1 MSSDEKTENE
11 LNDDFLNIVQDSQSS
26 GHITEDQSESPESIS
41 ERRKRLEEE
50 LNYVRAL
57 ENKDKPVENPDVM
70 SPEQFEQELIANQPH
85 TEDEKLLVENDNDP
99 AFKPVLFDEKGNI
112 IKTDEKHAEDENN
125 IGEKFNHMSLKITAT
140 RPTEEDLKEDQ
151 NQSNDVI
158 PEEETPPWE
167 TPVAKPAITQTE
179 QFNKLAEDAKVIS
192 DQEIPKTEKKKPG
205 IYNTVSVAQHETK
218 PEEIQSVNSTPKIE
232 KKVEILDP
240 ETAEVIESQA
250 KRPAQVESIGT
261 EVPSDDFEDKIRKT
275 RVEIQEENNR
285 LTDKFEE
292 EYNEDKLVDTI
303 ASNYDDEDTVNDE
316 VSDDVKV
323 EVVENNGPEKKKE
336 TNKPENKQEYSNEY
350 RNAWHGG
357 DGEVTSFKQK
367 SARISKILRNVNIED
382 TAAVR
387 SSDMSHL
394 SEQERTDVYLK
405 SVLPALQPNY
415 IAIPL
420 VISGVIISMTAFG
433 WPDVR
438 EICQVDEELDE
449 LDPMDD
455 EYTYKKNM
463 IFLKRRRKQCDLF
476 YKHILAVSGYKNVPP
491 KEELFGKII
500 KFPDFQQLFFGAY
513 AATFQKEYSF
523 TIGCGT
529 CGYDNEIKVWPKQLC
544 FLLNKNIDLDRL
556 NHYLSKGAS
565 LNKDNEE
572 TLQVY
577 KEFQEEELVKQAKK
591 TFRIKKSLPNSA
603 FIYELKIPSIFEA
616 YDALEEIANT
626 YRNKDFEIID
636 EDGNMSTIDAAF
648 DLTPD
653 LIELKKYLYMSA
665 ILIPVTINN
674 EKNAP
679 TVQIKYER
687 LQDTSSVINSVY
699 KLSLED
705 YRTLIN
711 DPQLNNL
718 IKCNGIQH
726 AIKAGKCK
734 AESCGED
741 MGILPVNP
749 ETLFF
754 IIARPE
760 SNN

>member
-11 LNDDFLNIVQDSQSS
+11 LNDDFLNIVQNSQSS
-26 GHITEDQSESPESIS
+26 GHITEDQSENPESIS

-85 TEDEKLLVENDNDP
+85 QEDDNHPNSDEENIVIEEHGEADIQKSVEP
-99 AFKPVLFDEKGNI
+99 APVSIE
-112 IKTDEKHAEDENN
+112 TA
-125 IGEKFNHMSLKITAT
+125 AT
-140 RPTEEDLKEDQ
+140 RQTEEDLKEDQ

-167 TPVAKPAITQTE
+167 TPVTKSAIAQTE
-179 QFNKLAEDAKVIS
+179 QFNKLAEDAKV
-192 DQEIPKTEKKKPG
+192 TAKKEPG
-205 IYNTVSVAQHETK
+205 IYATAQVIQPETK
-218 PEEIQSVNSTPKIE
+218 PEETQSVNPAPKTE
-232 KKVEILDP
+232 RKVEVLDP

-275 RVEIQEENNR
+275 RVEIQEENNH

-303 ASNYDDEDTVNDE
+303 ASNYDDEDTVNNE
-316 VSDDVKV
+316 VSDDIKV

-394 SEQERTDVYLK
+394 TEQERTDVYLK

-420 VISGVIISMTAFG
+420 VISGVIVSMTAFG

-556 NHYLSKGAS
+556 NRYLSKGSS

-626 YRNKDFEIID
+626 YRNKSFEIID

-674 EKNAP
+674 EKNAS

>member
-1 MSSDEKTENE
+1 
-11 LNDDFLNIVQDSQSS
+11 
-26 GHITEDQSESPESIS
+26 
-41 ERRKRLEEE
+41 
-50 LNYVRAL
+50 
-57 ENKDKPVENPDVM
+57 
-70 SPEQFEQELIANQPH
+70 
-85 TEDEKLLVENDNDP
+85 
-99 AFKPVLFDEKGNI
+99 
-112 IKTDEKHAEDENN
+112 
-125 IGEKFNHMSLKITAT
+125 
-140 RPTEEDLKEDQ
+140 
-151 NQSNDVI
+151 
-158 PEEETPPWE
+158 
-167 TPVAKPAITQTE
+167 
-179 QFNKLAEDAKVIS
+179 
-192 DQEIPKTEKKKPG
+192 
-205 IYNTVSVAQHETK
+205 
-218 PEEIQSVNSTPKIE
+218 
-232 KKVEILDP
+232 
-240 ETAEVIESQA
+240 
-250 KRPAQVESIGT
+250 
-261 EVPSDDFEDKIRKT
+261 
-275 RVEIQEENNR
+275 
-285 LTDKFEE
+285 
-292 EYNEDKLVDTI
+292 
-303 ASNYDDEDTVNDE
+303 
-316 VSDDVKV
+316 
-323 EVVENNGPEKKKE
+323 
-336 TNKPENKQEYSNEY
+336 
-350 RNAWHGG
+350 
-357 DGEVTSFKQK
+357 
-367 SARISKILRNVNIED
+367 
-382 TAAVR
+382 
-387 SSDMSHL
+387 MSHL

-420 VISGVIISMTAFG
+420 VISGVIVSMTAFG

-556 NHYLSKGAS
+556 NHYLSKGSS

-626 YRNKDFEIID
+626 YRNKSFEIID

>member
-1 MSSDEKTENE
+1 MSFNEKTENE
-11 LNDDFLNIVQDSQSS
+11 LNDDFLNTVQNSQSS
-26 GHITEDQSESPESIS
+26 GRITEDQPESPESIS

-50 LNYVRAL
+50 LDYVRAL

-85 TEDEKLLVENDNDP
+85 P
-99 AFKPVLFDEKGNI
+99 
-112 IKTDEKHAEDENN
+112 
-125 IGEKFNHMSLKITAT
+125 
-140 RPTEEDLKEDQ
+140 EEDHSDPRIDDEETLPTKEDQ

-167 TPVAKPAITQTE
+167 TSVAKPAITQTE
-179 QFNKLAEDAKVIS
+179 QFNKLAEDAKVTS
-192 DQEIPKTEKKKPG
+192 APETPKAVKKEPG
-205 IYNTVSVAQHETK
+205 IYANAQVVQPETK
-218 PEEIQSVNSTPKIE
+218 PEEAQPVNPAPKTE
-232 KKVEILDP
+232 RKVEILDP

-250 KRPAQVESIGT
+250 KRPTQVESIGT

-275 RVEIQEENNR
+275 RVEIQEENNH
-285 LTDKFEE
+285 LTDNFEE
-292 EYNEDKLVDTI
+292 EYNEEKLVDTI
-303 ASNYDDEDTVNDE
+303 ANNYDDEDTVNNE

-323 EVVENNGPEKKKE
+323 EVVENNGPEHTSKKE
-336 TNKPENKQEYSNEY
+336 TKTPEDKQEYSNEY

-420 VISGVIISMTAFG
+420 VISGVIVSMTAFG

-449 LDPMDD
+449 LDPTDD
-455 EYTYKKNM
+455 DYTYKKNM

-476 YKHILAVSGYKNVPP
+476 YNHILAVSGYKNVPP

-616 YDALEEIANT
+616 YDTLEEIANT

-665 ILIPVTINN
+665 ILIPVTVNN

-734 AESCGED
+734 AETCGED

>member
-11 LNDDFLNIVQDSQSS
+11 LNDDFLNIVQNSQSS
-26 GHITEDQSESPESIS
+26 GHTTEDQSESSENIS

-57 ENKDKPVENPDVM
+57 ENKDKPVETPDVM

-85 TEDEKLLVENDNDP
+85 PNYDEENIVIEEHG
-99 AFKPVLFDEKGNI
+99 KDENN
-112 IKTDEKHAEDENN
+112 TDEKHHEVDIQKPVEPSPVS
-125 IGEKFNHMSLKITAT
+125 IEIAT
-140 RPTEEDLKEDQ
+140 TRQTEEDQ

-158 PEEETPPWE
+158 TEEETPPWE
-167 TPVAKPAITQTE
+167 APVAKSAITQTE
-179 QFNKLAEDAKVIS
+179 QFNKLAEDAKV
-192 DQEIPKTEKKKPG
+192 TAKKELG
-205 IYNTVSVAQHETK
+205 IYATAQVIQPETK
-218 PEEIQSVNSTPKIE
+218 PEETQPVNPAPKTE
-232 KKVEILDP
+232 RKVEVLDP
-240 ETAEVIESQA
+240 ETAEVIENQA

-336 TNKPENKQEYSNEY
+336 TNKPENKHEYSNEY

-382 TAAVR
+382 TTSVR

-420 VISGVIISMTAFG
+420 VISGVIVSMTAFG

-529 CGYDNEIKVWPKQLC
+529 CGFDNEIKVWPKQLC

>member
-11 LNDDFLNIVQDSQSS
+11 LNDDFLNIVQNSQSS
-26 GHITEDQSESPESIS
+26 GHTTEDQSESSENIS

-57 ENKDKPVENPDVM
+57 ENKDKPVETPDVM

-85 TEDEKLLVENDNDP
+85 PNYDEENIVIEEHG
-99 AFKPVLFDEKGNI
+99 KDENN
-112 IKTDEKHAEDENN
+112 TDEKHHEVDIQKPVEPSPVS
-125 IGEKFNHMSLKITAT
+125 IEIAT
-140 RPTEEDLKEDQ
+140 TRQTEEDQ

-158 PEEETPPWE
+158 TEEETPPWE
-167 TPVAKPAITQTE
+167 APVAKSAITQTE
-179 QFNKLAEDAKVIS
+179 QFNKLAEDAKV
-192 DQEIPKTEKKKPG
+192 TAKKEPG
-205 IYNTVSVAQHETK
+205 IYATAQVIQPETK
-218 PEEIQSVNSTPKIE
+218 PEETQPVNPAPKTE
-232 KKVEILDP
+232 RKVEVLDP

-420 VISGVIISMTAFG
+420 VISGVIVSMTAFG

-529 CGYDNEIKVWPKQLC
+529 CGFDNEIKVWPKQLC

>member
-1 MSSDEKTENE
+1 MSSNEKTENE
-11 LNDDFLNIVQDSQSS
+11 LNDDFLNTVQNSQSS
-26 GHITEDQSESPESIS
+26 GHITEDQPESPENIS

-85 TEDEKLLVENDNDP
+85 PEYDNHPNSDEENTVIEEHGEADIQKSVESAPVSIEIAETRQTE
-99 AFKPVLFDEKGNI
+99 
-112 IKTDEKHAEDENN
+112 
-125 IGEKFNHMSLKITAT
+125 
-140 RPTEEDLKEDQ
+140 EDQ

-167 TPVAKPAITQTE
+167 TPVAKPDITQTE
-179 QFNKLAEDAKVIS
+179 QFNKLAEDAKVTS
-192 DQEIPKTEKKKPG
+192 APETPKVVKKEP
-205 IYNTVSVAQHETK
+205 
-218 PEEIQSVNSTPKIE
+218 VNPVPKIE
-232 KKVEILDP
+232 RKVEVLDP

-303 ASNYDDEDTVNDE
+303 ASNYDDEDTVNNE

-382 TAAVR
+382 TTSVR

-420 VISGVIISMTAFG
+420 VISGVIVSMTAFG

>member
-1 MSSDEKTENE
+1 MSSNKKTENE
-11 LNDDFLNIVQDSQSS
+11 LNDDFLNTVQNSQSS
-26 GHITEDQSESPESIS
+26 GHITEDKSESPESIS
-41 ERRKRLEEE
+41 ERRKKLEEE

-57 ENKDKPVENPDVM
+57 ENKDKPVENPDIM
-70 SPEQFEQELIANQPH
+70 SPEQFEQELIANQPPA
-85 TEDEKLLVENDNDP
+85 EDNNDP
-99 AFKPVLFDEKGNI
+99 GDPRIDVEETLVKEA
-112 IKTDEKHAEDENN
+112 HAEDENN
-125 IGEKFNHMSLKITAT
+125 IGEEYHPINIQKPVEPAPVSIETTAT
-140 RPTEEDLKEDQ
+140 LPTKEDLKGDQ

-179 QFNKLAEDAKVIS
+179 QFNKLAEDAKV
-192 DQEIPKTEKKKPG
+192 TAKKEPG
-205 IYNTVSVAQHETK
+205 IYATAQVVQPETK
-218 PEEIQSVNSTPKIE
+218 PEEIQPVNPAPKTE
-232 KKVEILDP
+232 RKVEVLDP

-250 KRPAQVESIGT
+250 KRSAQVESIGT

-285 LTDKFEE
+285 LTNNFE

-303 ASNYDDEDTVNDE
+303 ASNYDDEDTVNNE

-323 EVVENNGPEKKKE
+323 EVVENNGPEHESKKE
-336 TNKPENKQEYSNEY
+336 TKTPEDKQEYSNEY

-382 TAAVR
+382 TASVR

-420 VISGVIISMTAFG
+420 VISGVIVSMTAFG

-556 NHYLSKGAS
+556 NRYLSKGSS

-626 YRNKDFEIID
+626 YRNKSFEIID

-674 EKNAP
+674 EKNAS

>member
-1 MSSDEKTENE
+1 MSSNKKTENE
-11 LNDDFLNIVQDSQSS
+11 LNDDFLNTVQNSQSS
-26 GHITEDQSESPESIS
+26 GHITEDKSESPESIS
-41 ERRKRLEEE
+41 ERRKKLEEE

-70 SPEQFEQELIANQPH
+70 DPEQFEQELIANQPH
-85 TEDEKLLVENDNDP
+85 QEDNNDP
-99 AFKPVLFDEKGNI
+99 GDPRIDDEE
-112 IKTDEKHAEDENN
+112 TLVREAHAEDENK
-125 IGEKFNHMSLKITAT
+125 IGEEYHPINIQKPVEPAPVSIETTAT
-140 RPTEEDLKEDQ
+140 LPTKEDLKGDQ

-179 QFNKLAEDAKVIS
+179 QFNKLAEDAKV
-192 DQEIPKTEKKKPG
+192 TAKKEPG
-205 IYNTVSVAQHETK
+205 IYATAQVVQPETK
-218 PEEIQSVNSTPKIE
+218 PEEIQPVNPAPKTE
-232 KKVEILDP
+232 RKVEVLDP

-250 KRPAQVESIGT
+250 KRSAQVESIGT

-285 LTDKFEE
+285 LTNNFE

-303 ASNYDDEDTVNDE
+303 ASNYDDEDTVNNE

-323 EVVENNGPEKKKE
+323 EVVENNGPEHESKKE
-336 TNKPENKQEYSNEY
+336 TKNPEDKQEYSNEY

-382 TAAVR
+382 TASVR

-420 VISGVIISMTAFG
+420 VISGVIVSMTAFG

-556 NHYLSKGAS
+556 NHYLSKGSS

-626 YRNKDFEIID
+626 YRNKSFEIID

-674 EKNAP
+674 EKNASI
-679 TVQIKYER
+679 VQIKYER

>member
-1 MSSDEKTENE
+1 MSSNEKTENE

-57 ENKDKPVENPDVM
+57 ENKDKPVENSDVM
-70 SPEQFEQELIANQPH
+70 GPEQFEQELIANQPH
-85 TEDEKLLVENDNDP
+85 PEDDNHPNSDEEHHENDIQKSVESTP
-99 AFKPVLFDEKGNI
+99 FSV
-112 IKTDEKHAEDENN
+112 
-125 IGEKFNHMSLKITAT
+125 
-140 RPTEEDLKEDQ
+140 EEDIKEDQ
-151 NQSNDVI
+151 KQSNDVI
-158 PEEETPPWE
+158 PEEETPPWDD
-167 TPVAKPAITQTE
+167 TTVVKPITTRVE
-179 QFNKLAEDAKVIS
+179 QFNKLAEDAKVV
-192 DQEIPKTEKKKPG
+192 Q
-205 IYNTVSVAQHETK
+205 QETK
-218 PEEIQSVNSTPKIE
+218 QEEIQPVNPTPKIE
-232 KKVEILDP
+232 KKVEVLDP

-323 EVVENNGPEKKKE
+323 EIVENNGPEKKKE

-382 TAAVR
+382 TTSVR

-420 VISGVIISMTAFG
+420 VISGVIVSMTAFG

-449 LDPMDD
+449 LDPMEDD
-455 EYTYKKNM
+455 YTYKKNM

-674 EKNAP
+674 EKNAS

-687 LQDTSSVINSVY
+687 LQDISSVINSVY

>member
-1 MSSDEKTENE
+1 MSSNKKTENE
-11 LNDDFLNIVQDSQSS
+11 LNDDFLNTVQNSQSS
-26 GHITEDQSESPESIS
+26 GHITEDKSESPESIS
-41 ERRKRLEEE
+41 ERRKKLEEE

-70 SPEQFEQELIANQPH
+70 DPEQFEQELIANQPH
-85 TEDEKLLVENDNDP
+85 QEDNNDP
-99 AFKPVLFDEKGNI
+99 RDPRIDDEE
-112 IKTDEKHAEDENN
+112 TLVREAHAEDENN
-125 IGEKFNHMSLKITAT
+125 IGEEYHPINIQKPVEPAPVSIETTAT
-140 RPTEEDLKEDQ
+140 LPTKEDLKGDQ

-179 QFNKLAEDAKVIS
+179 QFNKLAEDAKVIA
-192 DQEIPKTEKKKPG
+192 KKEPG
-205 IYNTVSVAQHETK
+205 IYATAQVVQPETK
-218 PEEIQSVNSTPKIE
+218 PEEIQPVNPAPKTE
-232 KKVEILDP
+232 RKVEVLDP

-250 KRPAQVESIGT
+250 KRSAQVESIGT

-285 LTDKFEE
+285 LTNNFE

-303 ASNYDDEDTVNDE
+303 ASNYDDEDTVNNE

-323 EVVENNGPEKKKE
+323 EVVENNGPEHESKKE
-336 TNKPENKQEYSNEY
+336 TKTPEDKQEYSNEY

-382 TAAVR
+382 TASVR

-420 VISGVIISMTAFG
+420 VISGVIVSMTAFG

-476 YKHILAVSGYKNVPP
+476 YKHILTVSGYKNVPP

-556 NHYLSKGAS
+556 NRYLSKGSS

-626 YRNKDFEIID
+626 YRNKSFEIID

-674 EKNAP
+674 EKNAS

>member
-11 LNDDFLNIVQDSQSS
+11 LNDDFLNIVQNSQSS
-26 GHITEDQSESPESIS
+26 GHITEDQSESPENIS

-57 ENKDKPVENPDVM
+57 ENKDKPVENPDVI
-70 SPEQFEQELIANQPH
+70 SPEQFEQELIANRPH
-85 TEDEKLLVENDNDP
+85 PEDDNHPNSDEENIVIEEHGEDENN
-99 AFKPVLFDEKGNI
+99 
-112 IKTDEKHAEDENN
+112 TDEKHHEVN
-125 IGEKFNHMSLKITAT
+125 IQKPVEPSPVSIEITTT
-140 RPTEEDLKEDQ
+140 RQTEENLKEDQ

-167 TPVAKPAITQTE
+167 APVAKSAITQTE
-179 QFNKLAEDAKVIS
+179 QFNKLAEDAKV
-192 DQEIPKTEKKKPG
+192 TAKKEPG
-205 IYNTVSVAQHETK
+205 IYATAQVIQPETK
-218 PEEIQSVNSTPKIE
+218 PEEIQPVNPAPKTE
-232 KKVEILDP
+232 RKVEVLDP

-250 KRPAQVESIGT
+250 KRPTQVESIGT

-275 RVEIQEENNR
+275 RVEIQEENNH

-303 ASNYDDEDTVNDE
+303 ASNYDDEDTVNNE
-316 VSDDVKV
+316 VSDDIKV

-394 SEQERTDVYLK
+394 TEQERTDVYLK

-420 VISGVIISMTAFG
+420 VISGVIVSMTAFG

>member
-1 MSSDEKTENE
+1 MSSNKKTENE
-11 LNDDFLNIVQDSQSS
+11 LNDDFLNTVQNSQSS
-26 GHITEDQSESPESIS
+26 GHITEDKSESPESIS
-41 ERRKRLEEE
+41 ERRKKLEEE

-70 SPEQFEQELIANQPH
+70 DPEQFEQELIANQPH
-85 TEDEKLLVENDNDP
+85 QEDNNDP
-99 AFKPVLFDEKGNI
+99 GDPRIDDEETLVK
-112 IKTDEKHAEDENN
+112 EAHAEDENN
-125 IGEKFNHMSLKITAT
+125 IGEEYHPINIQKPVEPAPVSIETTAT
-140 RPTEEDLKEDQ
+140 LPTKEDLKGDQ

-179 QFNKLAEDAKVIS
+179 QFNKLAEDAKV
-192 DQEIPKTEKKKPG
+192 TAKKEPG
-205 IYNTVSVAQHETK
+205 IYATAQVVQPETK
-218 PEEIQSVNSTPKIE
+218 PEEIQPVNPAPKTE
-232 KKVEILDP
+232 RKVEVLDP

-250 KRPAQVESIGT
+250 KRSAQVESIGT

-285 LTDKFEE
+285 LTNNFE

-303 ASNYDDEDTVNDE
+303 ASNYDDEDTVNNE

-323 EVVENNGPEKKKE
+323 EVVENNGPEHESKKE
-336 TNKPENKQEYSNEY
+336 TKTPEDKQEYSNEY

-382 TAAVR
+382 TASVR

-420 VISGVIISMTAFG
+420 VISGVIVSMTAFG

-556 NHYLSKGAS
+556 NRYLSKGSS

-626 YRNKDFEIID
+626 YRNKSFEIID

-674 EKNAP
+674 EKNAS

>member
-1 MSSDEKTENE
+1 MSSNKKTENE
-11 LNDDFLNIVQDSQSS
+11 LNDDFLNTVQNSQSS

-57 ENKDKPVENPDVM
+57 ENKNEPVETPDVM

-85 TEDEKLLVENDNDP
+85 PEDDNHPNSDEENIVIEEHGEDEKHHESDIQ
-99 AFKPVLFDEKGNI
+99 KPVEPLPVSIEI
-112 IKTDEKHAEDENN
+112 
-125 IGEKFNHMSLKITAT
+125 AT
-140 RPTEEDLKEDQ
+140 TRQTEEDLKEDQ
-151 NQSNDVI
+151 NQSKDVI

-167 TPVAKPAITQTE
+167 DPVAKSAITQTE
-179 QFNKLAEDAKVIS
+179 QFNKLAEDVKVTAKN
-192 DQEIPKTEKKKPG
+192 ELG
-205 IYNTVSVAQHETK
+205 IYTTAQVIQPETK
-218 PEEIQSVNSTPKIE
+218 PEETQPVNPAPKTE
-232 KKVEILDP
+232 RKVEVLDP

-420 VISGVIISMTAFG
+420 VISGVIVSMTAFG

-653 LIELKKYLYMSA
+653 LIELKKYLYMNA
-665 ILIPVTINN
+665 ILIPVTVNN

>member
-1 MSSDEKTENE
+1 MSSNKKTENE
-11 LNDDFLNIVQDSQSS
+11 LNDDFLNIVQNSQSS
-26 GHITEDQSESPESIS
+26 GHITEDKSESPESIS
-41 ERRKRLEEE
+41 ERRKKLEEE

-70 SPEQFEQELIANQPH
+70 DPEQFEQELIANQPH
-85 TEDEKLLVENDNDP
+85 QEDNNDP
-99 AFKPVLFDEKGNI
+99 GDPRIDDEE
-112 IKTDEKHAEDENN
+112 TLVREAHVEDENN
-125 IGEKFNHMSLKITAT
+125 IGEEYHSINIQKPVEPAPVSIETTAT
-140 RPTEEDLKEDQ
+140 LPTKEDLKGDQ

-179 QFNKLAEDAKVIS
+179 QFNKLAEDAKV
-192 DQEIPKTEKKKPG
+192 TAKKEPG
-205 IYNTVSVAQHETK
+205 IYATAQVVQPETK
-218 PEEIQSVNSTPKIE
+218 PEEIQPVNPAPKTE
-232 KKVEILDP
+232 RKVEVLDP

-250 KRPAQVESIGT
+250 KRSAQVESIGT

-285 LTDKFEE
+285 LTNNFE

-303 ASNYDDEDTVNDE
+303 ASNYDDEDTVNNE

-323 EVVENNGPEKKKE
+323 EVVENNGPEHESKKE
-336 TNKPENKQEYSNEY
+336 TKTPEDKQEYSNEY

-382 TAAVR
+382 TASVR

-420 VISGVIISMTAFG
+420 VISGVIVSMTAFG

-556 NHYLSKGAS
+556 NRYLSKGSS

-626 YRNKDFEIID
+626 YRNKSFEIID

-674 EKNAP
+674 EKNAS

>member
-1 MSSDEKTENE
+1 MSSNKKTENE
-11 LNDDFLNIVQDSQSS
+11 LNDDFLNTVQNSQFS
-26 GHITEDQSESPESIS
+26 GHITEDKSESPESIS
-41 ERRKRLEEE
+41 ERRKKLEEE

-70 SPEQFEQELIANQPH
+70 DPEQFEQELIANQPH
-85 TEDEKLLVENDNDP
+85 QEDNNDP
-99 AFKPVLFDEKGNI
+99 RDPRIDDEE
-112 IKTDEKHAEDENN
+112 TLVRETHAEDENN
-125 IGEKFNHMSLKITAT
+125 IGEEYHPINIQKPVEPAPVSIETTAT
-140 RPTEEDLKEDQ
+140 LPTKEDLKGDQ

-179 QFNKLAEDAKVIS
+179 QFNKLAEDAKV
-192 DQEIPKTEKKKPG
+192 TAKKEPR
-205 IYNTVSVAQHETK
+205 IYATAQVVQPETK
-218 PEEIQSVNSTPKIE
+218 PEEIQPVNPAPKTE
-232 KKVEILDP
+232 RKVEVLDP

-250 KRPAQVESIGT
+250 KRSAQVESIGT

-285 LTDKFEE
+285 LTNNFE

-303 ASNYDDEDTVNDE
+303 ASNYDDEDTVNNE

-323 EVVENNGPEKKKE
+323 EVVENNGPEHESKKE
-336 TNKPENKQEYSNEY
+336 TKTPEDKQEYSNEY

-382 TAAVR
+382 TASVR

-420 VISGVIISMTAFG
+420 VISGVIVSMTAFG

-556 NHYLSKGAS
+556 NHYLSKGSS

-626 YRNKDFEIID
+626 YRNKSFEIID

-674 EKNAP
+674 EKNAS

>member
-1 MSSDEKTENE
+1 MSFNKKTENE
-11 LNDDFLNIVQDSQSS
+11 LNDDFLNTVQNSQSS
-26 GHITEDQSESPESIS
+26 GHITEDKSESPESIS
-41 ERRKRLEEE
+41 ERRKKLEEE

-70 SPEQFEQELIANQPH
+70 DPEQFEQELIANQPH
-85 TEDEKLLVENDNDP
+85 QEDNNDP
-99 AFKPVLFDEKGNI
+99 GDPRIDDEE
-112 IKTDEKHAEDENN
+112 TLVREAHAEDENN
-125 IGEKFNHMSLKITAT
+125 IGEEYHPINIQKPVEPAPVSIETTAT
-140 RPTEEDLKEDQ
+140 LPTKEDLKGDQ
-151 NQSNDVI
+151 NQSNDII

-167 TPVAKPAITQTE
+167 TPVAKHAITQTE
-179 QFNKLAEDAKVIS
+179 QFNKLAEDAKV
-192 DQEIPKTEKKKPG
+192 TAKKEPG
-205 IYNTVSVAQHETK
+205 IYATAQVVQPETK
-218 PEEIQSVNSTPKIE
+218 PEEIQPVNPAPKTE
-232 KKVEILDP
+232 RKVEVLDP

-250 KRPAQVESIGT
+250 KRSAQVESIGT

-285 LTDKFEE
+285 LTNNFE

-303 ASNYDDEDTVNDE
+303 ASNYDDEDTVNNE

-323 EVVENNGPEKKKE
+323 EVVENNGPEHESKKE
-336 TNKPENKQEYSNEY
+336 TKTPEDKQEYSNEY

-382 TAAVR
+382 TASVR

-420 VISGVIISMTAFG
+420 VISGVIVSMTAFG

-556 NHYLSKGAS
+556 NRYLSKGSS

-626 YRNKDFEIID
+626 YRNKSFEIID

-674 EKNAP
+674 EKNAS

>member
-11 LNDDFLNIVQDSQSS
+11 LNDDFLNTVQNSQSF
-26 GHITEDQSESPESIS
+26 GHITEDQPESPESIS

-50 LNYVRAL
+50 LDYVRAL

-85 TEDEKLLVENDNDP
+85 PEEDYGDPRIDDEETLVRE
-99 AFKPVLFDEKGNI
+99 A
-112 IKTDEKHAEDENN
+112 HAEDENN
-125 IGEKFNHMSLKITAT
+125 IGKEYHPINIQKPVEPAPLSIKITAT
-140 RPTEEDLKEDQ
+140 LPIKEDLKEDQ

-167 TPVAKPAITQTE
+167 TPVAKPVITQTE
-179 QFNKLAEDAKVIS
+179 QFNKLAEDAKVTSAPEAPKVVKKEPGIYANVQVVQS
-192 DQEIPKTEKKKPG
+192 EIKPEETQPVNPDPKTER
-205 IYNTVSVAQHETK
+205 
-218 PEEIQSVNSTPKIE
+218 
-232 KKVEILDP
+232 KVEILDP
-240 ETAEVIESQA
+240 ETAEVIERQA
-250 KRPAQVESIGT
+250 KHPIQVESIGT

-285 LTDKFEE
+285 LTDNFEE

-303 ASNYDDEDTVNDE
+303 ASNYDDEDTVNNE
-316 VSDDVKV
+316 VSDNVKV
-323 EVVENNGPEKKKE
+323 EVIENNGPEHTSKKE
-336 TNKPENKQEYSNEY
+336 TKTPEDKQEYSNEY

-420 VISGVIISMTAFG
+420 VISGVIVSMTAFG

-455 EYTYKKNM
+455 DYTYKKNM

-476 YKHILAVSGYKNVPP
+476 YNHILAVSGYKNVPP

-665 ILIPVTINN
+665 ILIPVTVNN

>member
-11 LNDDFLNIVQDSQSS
+11 LNDDFLNTVQNSQSS

-85 TEDEKLLVENDNDP
+85 PEEDHSDPRIDDDETLVKE
-99 AFKPVLFDEKGNI
+99 A
-112 IKTDEKHAEDENN
+112 HAEDEN
-125 IGEKFNHMSLKITAT
+125 FNHISLKITAT
-140 RPTEEDLKEDQ
+140 RSTEEDQ

-167 TPVAKPAITQTE
+167 TPAVKTAITPTE

-192 DQEIPKTEKKKPG
+192 DQEIPKTEKKEPG
-205 IYNTVSVAQHETK
+205 IYATAQVVQPETK
-218 PEEIQSVNSTPKIE
+218 PEEIQPVNPAPKTE
-232 KKVEILDP
+232 KKVEVLDP

-382 TAAVR
+382 TTSVR

-420 VISGVIISMTAFG
+420 VISGVIVSMTAFG

-438 EICQVDEELDE
+438 EICQVGEELDE

-523 TIGCGT
+523 TIGCGA

-711 DPQLNNL
+711 DPQLTNL

-734 AESCGED
+734 AETCGED

>member
-1 MSSDEKTENE
+1 MSSNEKTENE
-11 LNDDFLNIVQDSQSS
+11 LNDDFLNIVQNSQSS

-57 ENKDKPVENPDVM
+57 ENKDKPIENPDVM

-85 TEDEKLLVENDNDP
+85 PEDDIHPN
-99 AFKPVLFDEKGNI
+99 FDEENI
-112 IKTDEKHAEDENN
+112 VIEEHHEADIQKQVEPSPVSIE
-125 IGEKFNHMSLKITAT
+125 ITAT
-140 RPTEEDLKEDQ
+140 RQTEEDLKKDQ

-167 TPVAKPAITQTE
+167 TPVAEHGITQTE
-179 QFNKLAEDAKVIS
+179 QFNRLAEDAKV
-192 DQEIPKTEKKKPG
+192 TAKKEPG
-205 IYNTVSVAQHETK
+205 IYATAQVVQPETK
-218 PEEIQSVNSTPKIE
+218 PEETQPVNPAPKTE
-232 KKVEILDP
+232 RKVEVLDP

-250 KRPAQVESIGT
+250 KRPTQVESIGT

-275 RVEIQEENNR
+275 RVEIQEENNH

-420 VISGVIISMTAFG
+420 VISGVIVSMTAFG

>member
-1 MSSDEKTENE
+1 MSSNKKTENE
-11 LNDDFLNIVQDSQSS
+11 LNDDFLNIVQNSQSS
-26 GHITEDQSESPESIS
+26 GHITEDKSESPESIS
-41 ERRKRLEEE
+41 ERRKKLEEE

-70 SPEQFEQELIANQPH
+70 DPEQFEQELIANQPH
-85 TEDEKLLVENDNDP
+85 QEDNNDP
-99 AFKPVLFDEKGNI
+99 GDPRIDDEE
-112 IKTDEKHAEDENN
+112 TLVREAHAEDENN
-125 IGEKFNHMSLKITAT
+125 IGEEYHPINIQKPVEPAPVSIETTAT
-140 RPTEEDLKEDQ
+140 LPTKEDLKGDQ

-179 QFNKLAEDAKVIS
+179 QFNKLAEDAKV
-192 DQEIPKTEKKKPG
+192 TAKKEPG
-205 IYNTVSVAQHETK
+205 IYATAQVVQPETK
-218 PEEIQSVNSTPKIE
+218 PEEIQPVNPAPKTE
-232 KKVEILDP
+232 RKVEVLDP

-250 KRPAQVESIGT
+250 KRSAQVESIGT

-285 LTDKFEE
+285 LTNNFE

-303 ASNYDDEDTVNDE
+303 ASNYDDEDTVNNE

-323 EVVENNGPEKKKE
+323 EVVENNGPEHESKKE
-336 TNKPENKQEYSNEY
+336 TKTPEDKQEYSNEY

-382 TAAVR
+382 TASVR
-387 SSDMSHL
+387 SSDISHL

-420 VISGVIISMTAFG
+420 VISGVIVSMTAFG

-556 NHYLSKGAS
+556 NRYLSKGSS

-626 YRNKDFEIID
+626 YRNKSFEIID

-674 EKNAP
+674 EKNAS

>member
-1 MSSDEKTENE
+1 MSSNKKTENE
-11 LNDDFLNIVQDSQSS
+11 LNDDFLNIVQNSQSS
-26 GHITEDQSESPESIS
+26 GHITEDKSESPESIS
-41 ERRKRLEEE
+41 ERRKKLEEE

-70 SPEQFEQELIANQPH
+70 DPEQFEQELIANQPH
-85 TEDEKLLVENDNDP
+85 QEDNNDP
-99 AFKPVLFDEKGNI
+99 GDPRIDDEE
-112 IKTDEKHAEDENN
+112 TLVREAHVEDENN
-125 IGEKFNHMSLKITAT
+125 IGEEYHSINIQKPVEPAPVSIETTAT
-140 RPTEEDLKEDQ
+140 LPTKEDLKGDQ

-167 TPVAKPAITQTE
+167 ISVAKPAITQTE
-179 QFNKLAEDAKVIS
+179 QFNKLAEDAKV
-192 DQEIPKTEKKKPG
+192 TAKKEPG
-205 IYNTVSVAQHETK
+205 IYATAQVVQPETK
-218 PEEIQSVNSTPKIE
+218 PEEIQPVNPAPKTE
-232 KKVEILDP
+232 RKVEVLDP

-250 KRPAQVESIGT
+250 KRSAQVESIGT

-285 LTDKFEE
+285 LTNNFE

-303 ASNYDDEDTVNDE
+303 ASNYDDEDTVNNE

-323 EVVENNGPEKKKE
+323 EVVENNGPEHESKKE
-336 TNKPENKQEYSNEY
+336 TKTPEDKQEYSNEY

-382 TAAVR
+382 TASVR
-387 SSDMSHL
+387 SSDISHL

-420 VISGVIISMTAFG
+420 VISGVIVSMTAFG

-556 NHYLSKGAS
+556 NRYLSKGSS

-626 YRNKDFEIID
+626 YRNKSFEIID

-674 EKNAP
+674 EKNAS

>member
-1 MSSDEKTENE
+1 MSSNKKTENE
-11 LNDDFLNIVQDSQSS
+11 LNDDFLNTVQNSQSS
-26 GHITEDQSESPESIS
+26 GHITEDKSESPESIS
-41 ERRKRLEEE
+41 ERRKKLEEE

-70 SPEQFEQELIANQPH
+70 DPEQFEQELIANQPH
-85 TEDEKLLVENDNDP
+85 QEDNNDP
-99 AFKPVLFDEKGNI
+99 GDPRIDDEE
-112 IKTDEKHAEDENN
+112 TLVRETHAEDENN
-125 IGEKFNHMSLKITAT
+125 IGEEYHPINIQKPVEPAPVSIETTAT
-140 RPTEEDLKEDQ
+140 LPTKEDLKGDQ

-167 TPVAKPAITQTE
+167 TPVTKPAITQTE
-179 QFNKLAEDAKVIS
+179 QFNKLAEDAKV
-192 DQEIPKTEKKKPG
+192 TAKKEPG
-205 IYNTVSVAQHETK
+205 IYATAQVVQPETK
-218 PEEIQSVNSTPKIE
+218 PEEIQPVNPAPKTE
-232 KKVEILDP
+232 RKVEVLDP

-250 KRPAQVESIGT
+250 KRSAQVESIGT

-285 LTDKFEE
+285 LTNNFE

-303 ASNYDDEDTVNDE
+303 ASNYDDEDTVNNE

-323 EVVENNGPEKKKE
+323 EVVENNGPEHESKKE
-336 TNKPENKQEYSNEY
+336 TKTPENKQEYSNEY

-382 TAAVR
+382 TASVR

-420 VISGVIISMTAFG
+420 VISGVIVSMTAFG

-556 NHYLSKGAS
+556 NRYLSKGSS

-626 YRNKDFEIID
+626 YRNKSFEIID

-674 EKNAP
+674 EKNAS

>member
-1 MSSDEKTENE
+1 MSSNKKTENE
-11 LNDDFLNIVQDSQSS
+11 LNDDFLNTVQNSQSS
-26 GHITEDQSESPESIS
+26 GHITEDKSESPESIS
-41 ERRKRLEEE
+41 ERRKKLEEE

-70 SPEQFEQELIANQPH
+70 DPEQFEQELIANQPH
-85 TEDEKLLVENDNDP
+85 QEDNNDP
-99 AFKPVLFDEKGNI
+99 GDHRIDDEETLVRENH
-112 IKTDEKHAEDENN
+112 DEDENN
-125 IGEKFNHMSLKITAT
+125 IGEEYHPINIQKPVEPAPVSIETTAT
-140 RPTEEDLKEDQ
+140 LPTKEDLKGDQ

-179 QFNKLAEDAKVIS
+179 QFNKLAEDAKV
-192 DQEIPKTEKKKPG
+192 TAKKEPG
-205 IYNTVSVAQHETK
+205 IYATAQVVQPETK
-218 PEEIQSVNSTPKIE
+218 PEEIQPVNPAPKTE
-232 KKVEILDP
+232 RKVEVLDP

-250 KRPAQVESIGT
+250 KRSAQVESIGT

-285 LTDKFEE
+285 LTNNFE

-303 ASNYDDEDTVNDE
+303 ASNYDDEDTVNNE

-323 EVVENNGPEKKKE
+323 EVVENNGPEHESKKE
-336 TNKPENKQEYSNEY
+336 TKTPEDKQEYSNEY

-382 TAAVR
+382 TASVR

-420 VISGVIISMTAFG
+420 VISGVIVSMTAFG

-556 NHYLSKGAS
+556 NRYLSKGSS

-626 YRNKDFEIID
+626 YRNKSFEIID

-674 EKNAP
+674 EKNAS

>member
-1 MSSDEKTENE
+1 MSSNKKTENE
-11 LNDDFLNIVQDSQSS
+11 LNDDFLNTVQNSQSS
-26 GHITEDQSESPESIS
+26 GHITEDKSESPESIS
-41 ERRKRLEEE
+41 ERRKKLEEE

-70 SPEQFEQELIANQPH
+70 DPEQFEQELIANQPH
-85 TEDEKLLVENDNDP
+85 QEDNNDP
-99 AFKPVLFDEKGNI
+99 GDPRIDDEE
-112 IKTDEKHAEDENN
+112 TLVRETHAEDKNN
-125 IGEKFNHMSLKITAT
+125 IGEEYHPINIQKPVEPAPVSIETTAT
-140 RPTEEDLKEDQ
+140 LPTKEDLKGDQ

-167 TPVAKPAITQTE
+167 TPVAKHAITQTE
-179 QFNKLAEDAKVIS
+179 QFNKLAEDAKV
-192 DQEIPKTEKKKPG
+192 TAKKEPG
-205 IYNTVSVAQHETK
+205 IYATAQVVQPETK
-218 PEEIQSVNSTPKIE
+218 PEEIQPVNPAPKTE
-232 KKVEILDP
+232 RKVEVLDP

-250 KRPAQVESIGT
+250 KRSAQVESIGT

-285 LTDKFEE
+285 LTNNFE

-303 ASNYDDEDTVNDE
+303 ASNYDDEDTVNNE

-323 EVVENNGPEKKKE
+323 EVVENNGPEHESKKE
-336 TNKPENKQEYSNEY
+336 TKTPEDKQEYSNEY

-382 TAAVR
+382 TASVR

-420 VISGVIISMTAFG
+420 VISGVIVSMTAFG

-556 NHYLSKGAS
+556 NHYLSKGSS

-626 YRNKDFEIID
+626 YRNKSFEIID

-674 EKNAP
+674 EKNAS

>member
-1 MSSDEKTENE
+1 MSSNKKTENE
-11 LNDDFLNIVQDSQSS
+11 LNDDFLNTVQNSQSS
-26 GHITEDQSESPESIS
+26 GHITEDKSESPESIS
-41 ERRKRLEEE
+41 ERRKKLEEE

-70 SPEQFEQELIANQPH
+70 DPEQFEQELIANQPH
-85 TEDEKLLVENDNDP
+85 QEDNNDP
-99 AFKPVLFDEKGNI
+99 GDPRIDDEE
-112 IKTDEKHAEDENN
+112 TLVREAHAEDENN
-125 IGEKFNHMSLKITAT
+125 IGEEYHPINIQKPVEPAPVSIETTAT
-140 RPTEEDLKEDQ
+140 LPTKEDLKGDQ

-179 QFNKLAEDAKVIS
+179 QFNKLAEDAKV
-192 DQEIPKTEKKKPG
+192 TAKKEPG
-205 IYNTVSVAQHETK
+205 IYATAQVVQPETK
-218 PEEIQSVNSTPKIE
+218 PEEIQPVNPAPKTE
-232 KKVEILDP
+232 RKVEVLDP

-250 KRPAQVESIGT
+250 KRSAQVESIGT

-285 LTDKFEE
+285 LTNNFE

-303 ASNYDDEDTVNDE
+303 ASNYDDEDTVNNE

-323 EVVENNGPEKKKE
+323 EVVENNGPEHESKKE
-336 TNKPENKQEYSNEY
+336 TKTPEDKQEYSNEY

-382 TAAVR
+382 TASVR

-420 VISGVIISMTAFG
+420 VISGVIVSMTAFG

-556 NHYLSKGAS
+556 NRYLSKGSS

-626 YRNKDFEIID
+626 YRNKSFEIID

-674 EKNAP
+674 EKNAS

>member
-1 MSSDEKTENE
+1 MSSNEKTENE
-11 LNDDFLNIVQDSQSS
+11 LNDDFLNTVQNSQSS
-26 GHITEDQSESPESIS
+26 GHIIEDQSDSPESIS

-50 LNYVRAL
+50 LDYVKAL

-70 SPEQFEQELIANQPH
+70 SPEQFEQELIVNQPH
-85 TEDEKLLVENDNDP
+85 PEDDNHLNSDEENI
-99 AFKPVLFDEKGNI
+99 V
-112 IKTDEKHAEDENN
+112 IKEHSEDENN
-125 IGEKFNHMSLKITAT
+125 IGEEYHPINIQKPVEHSPVSIEIAT
-140 RPTEEDLKEDQ
+140 TRQTEEDLKEDQ
-151 NQSNDVI
+151 NRSNDVI

-167 TPVAKPAITQTE
+167 ASVSKPAITQTE
-179 QFNKLAEDAKVIS
+179 QFNKLAEDAKVA
-192 DQEIPKTEKKKPG
+192 TKKEPG
-205 IYNTVSVAQHETK
+205 IYATAQVVQPETK
-218 PEEIQSVNSTPKIE
+218 PEETKPVNLTPKTE
-232 KKVEILDP
+232 MKVEILDP

-285 LTDKFEE
+285 LTDNFEE

-303 ASNYDDEDTVNDE
+303 ASNYDDEDTVNNE

-323 EVVENNGPEKKKE
+323 EIVENNGPEHESKKE
-336 TNKPENKQEYSNEY
+336 TKTPEDKQEYSNEY

-382 TAAVR
+382 TASVR

-394 SEQERTDVYLK
+394 TEQERTDVYLK

-420 VISGVIISMTAFG
+420 VISGVIVSMTAFG

-455 EYTYKKNM
+455 DYTYKKNM

-476 YKHILAVSGYKNVPP
+476 YNHILAVSGYKNVPP

-665 ILIPVTINN
+665 ILIPVTVNN